1 MSHPLYNLYASGK
14 QSSAQGR
21 YGQPS
26 MQAER
31 DSHKASPHLGPG
43 SSFSSSGVSSATPA
57 KSGGTIPSRL
67 TMPMSCRPEGSKTS
81 MEEDIKRSKPVGSAE
96 STSETAV
103 NILMQFGLEKE
114 DLEHPIS
121 YSEDQIT
128 PDNLPFTLEVTRN
141 IPVLAQMQDYTATSP
156 RVFPHTCSLCNK
168 ECNQMKD
175 WVSHQNTSRHIENC
189 KLLRKQYP
197 EWNGEIAS
205 PLGAS
210 GAKPSPSTSAETSQ
224 KKTRHESRSHSC
236 SPRSHRDSERSSDRR
251 SRRSRS
257 RSHRDS
263 ERRRNRRSSRSRS
276 RSPRRRRDLEHRR
289 NSHSCSQ
296 SRSPRRERHRSQSRS
311 LYRSRQNRRSRSHSD
326 SSWYDRPSSSRYRS
340 RSRCRE
346 RRSSPR
352 RRDEKR
358 SSPRRSWERRSS
370 TERSSPRRKKSS
382 SSKILAKK
390 LLETSAL
397 QSLSKQSDL
406 ETVVKTLA
414 PALLAQL
421 VKMKSS
427 PSTSSSSSSRSASP
441 ETTKGTPSTEKT
453 KAGKS
458 SSPTMVRL
466 QGTEAAVAPK
476 NTAKATE
483 AIEPIKGAA
492 VDDSVTAEK
501 ISKDQ
506 PVAVTHP
513 TFGSGYKSC
522 LKTVKLPNSKLVLL
536 DYKVLLISN
545 LPEYH
550 DGCYAEEDIAGL
562 LTRHRFE
569 YYDDTI
575 YVIPQARM
583 AFALMPTAVAAKN
596 IVLASEKHD
605 FILNGSK
612 LRLQVEKGNI
622 LMTPKAQSQGS
633 TFSTIM
639 LTGLPEGNYRQEDV
653 TKLVWR
659 YFPDQ
664 TVQTLYYNII
674 VLSLQR
680 RAFVFLTAGMRAA
693 ISPEITSKIQLLL
706 ESGRSE
712 STLFYKTCFLV
723 QVRYE
728 NGAIGGC

>member
-1 MSHPLYNLYASGK
+1 MSHPLYNPYASGK

-21 YGQPS
+21 YGQSS

-31 DSHKASPHLGPG
+31 DSHKTPPHLGPG
-43 SSFSSSGVSSATPA
+43 SSFSSSGVSSASPA
-57 KSGGTIPSRL
+57 KSGGTIPSLL

-81 MEEDIKRSKPVGSAE
+81 MEEDIKKSKPVGSAE

-114 DLEHPIS
+114 DLELPIS

-128 PDNLPFTLEVTRN
+128 PDNLPFTLQVTED

-175 WVSHQNTSRHIENC
+175 WVSHQNTSLHIENC

-205 PLGAS
+205 PRGAS
-210 GAKPSPSTSAETSQ
+210 GAKPSPATSAETSQ
-224 KKTRHESRSHSC
+224 KKTRHESRSRSC
-236 SPRSHRDSERSSDRR
+236 SPRSHRDSEQSSDRR
-251 SRRSRS
+251 RRLSRS
-257 RSHRDS
+257 RRPRTHRDS
-263 ERRRNRRSSRSRS
+263 ERSRDRRSSHSRS
-276 RSPRRRRDLEHRR
+276 GSPRRHRK
-289 NSHSCSQ
+289 
-296 SRSPRRERHRSQSRS
+296 
-311 LYRSRQNRRSRSHSD
+311 SRSHSD

-346 RRSSPR
+346 RRSSLR

-358 SSPRRSWERRSS
+358 SSPRKSWERRSS

-397 QSLSKQSDL
+397 QSLSNQSDL

-414 PALLAQL
+414 PALLAEL

-453 KAGKS
+453 EAGKS
-458 SSPTMVRL
+458 SPPTMVRL

-483 AIEPIKGAA
+483 AVEPIKGAA

-513 TFGSGYKSC
+513 TFWERIQEQLRPERIRC
-522 LKTVKLPNSKLVLL
+522 LKTVKLPNSKLVSL

-583 AFALMPTAVAAKN
+583 KQTVSRVRRVSCDLSCTPQCPGGVQVLQRWEFAANHLLSRAHNGCPGRHRGGGRHHGHRRKKKKKKIARTHAAPTSAGAYWEWYRHRSVFYRPFA
-596 IVLASEKHD
+596 
-605 FILNGSK
+605 GSK
-612 LRLQVEKGNI
+612 GALRLRGA
-622 LMTPKAQSQGS
+622 PAASQ
-633 TFSTIM
+633 
-639 LTGLPEGNYRQEDV
+639 N
-653 TKLVWR
+653 KH
-659 YFPDQ
+659 
-664 TVQTLYYNII
+664 
-674 VLSLQR
+674 
-680 RAFVFLTAGMRAA
+680 
-693 ISPEITSKIQLLL
+693 
-706 ESGRSE
+706 
-712 STLFYKTCFLV
+712 
-723 QVRYE
+723 
-728 NGAIGGC
+728 